1 MPRLKNPGAA
11 TQAAVSNFEN
21 LPNDALIR
29 VKTVAALVGVSVA
42 TIWRWLAAGQF
53 PEPRKLTRGTTAWR
67 VGDVRRFLRGEERIA
82 A

>member
-1 MPRLKNPGAA
+1 MPTLNNPGAA
-11 TQAAVSNFEN
+11 THAAVSNFES

-29 VKTVAALVGVSVA
+29 VKTVAALAGVSAA

-67 VGDVRRFLRGEERIA
+67 VGDVRRFLRGDERIA